1 MRAADPG
8 GVAPPGGLGRRALQS
23 GLVVRTELSRREFS
37 WVLGGPQGGGINAS
51 AEIYA
56 KALMRGGLHVFANIE
71 FHSNI
76 MGKHSYYRVTAAPV
90 PVRSHVDDI
99 HMLVAL
105 DQETLFG
112 DAAERKHYPSHT
124 GHVHQVA
131 PGGGIIYDA
140 DLKIEPQQF
149 GRADVNLYPIPFFE
163 VLEKALKEVGKGGQ
177 SRKYIVMRNT
187 VALGASIGISGYDE
201 ELLFEAI
208 RNEFKGRKA
217 EAAEMN
223 VAAARAAAAYARSHF
238 TARPERPLLPV
249 PVEQRKSRMLI
260 KGFQAVGIAKLKAGL
275 GMQTYYPISPATDES
290 VYLESKGPQYQCT
303 VVQCEDEIA
312 SINMAIGAAHMGI
325 RAATSTAGPGFA
337 LMSEGFGFAAVTEAP
352 GPVVFLWQ
360 RGGPSTG
367 LPTRT
372 EQADL
377 QFALHPAHGDFPHI
391 VVAPGDI
398 DEAFMDSF
406 ESFNWA
412 DRYQVPVI
420 VLLEKFLA
428 SSMFTHDGI
437 DMSKLKI
444 DRGLIHQPVD
454 ADGDG
459 YRRHAI
465 TADGISPRTLPGM
478 PGGIFSTT
486 SDEHDPQGHITEGI
500 ANRIA
505 MMRKRMAKLKTAA
518 REIPAS
524 SKFTLHGPRQA
535 DLTLVGWGVT
545 KGAILDAMKEL
556 ELDGR
561 TVNFLQLRLMR
572 PFPADAVAAIL
583 RNARLTV
590 LIENNYSAQLGAL
603 IAEQTGVALD
613 HHVLKYDGRPFSR
626 NEIVE
631 GVRAALSEQ
640 KKEVMVSHA

>member
-1 MRAADPG
+1 
-8 GVAPPGGLGRRALQS
+8 VL
-23 GLVVRTELSRREFS
+23 TELSRREFS

-51 AEIYA
+51 AEVYA
-56 KALMRGGLHVFANIE
+56 KALTRGGLQVFANIE

-90 PVRSHVDDI
+90 PVHSHVDDI

-105 DQETLFG
+105 DQESLFG

-140 DLKIEPQQF
+140 DLKVDPAQF
-149 GRADVNLYPIPFFE
+149 GRTDVRLYPIPFFE
-163 VLEKALKEVGKGGQ
+163 LLEEALKQVGKGGQ

-187 VALGASIGISGYDE
+187 VALGASIGIAGYDE

-208 RNEFKGRKA
+208 RDEFKGRKA

-223 VAAARAAAAYARSHF
+223 VAAARVAAAYAREKFSD
-238 TARPERPLLPV
+238 RPERRLAPLPAG
-249 PVEQRKSRMLI
+249 QRQRRMLI

-275 GMQTYYPISPATDES
+275 GLQTYYPISPATDES
-290 VYLESKGPQYQCT
+290 VYLEAKGPMYQCT
-303 VVQCEDEIA
+303 VVQCEDEIS
-312 SINMAIGAAHMGI
+312 SINMAIGAAHMGV

-337 LMSEGFGFAAVTEAP
+337 LMSEGFGFAAITEAP

-398 DEAFMDSF
+398 QEAFVDSF

-412 DRYQVPVI
+412 DRYQVPVV

-428 SSMFTHDGI
+428 SSLFTTDPI
-437 DMSKLKI
+437 DMSQLKV
-444 DRGLIHQPVD
+444 DRGMIFQPNGD
-454 ADGDG
+454 EDGF
-459 YRRHAI
+459 RRHAF

-486 SDEHDPQGHITEGI
+486 SDEHDPEGHITEGI
-500 ANRIA
+500 ENRIA
-505 MMRKRMAKLKTAA
+505 MMRKRMGKLETAA
-518 REIPAS
+518 REIPATT
-524 SKFTLHGPRQA
+524 KFTLHGPRQA
-535 DLTLVGWGVT
+535 DLTLVGWGAT
-545 KGAILDAMKEL
+545 KGAILDAIAEL
-556 ELDGR
+556 EAEGR
-561 TVNFLQLRLMR
+561 TVNFLQIRLMR
-572 PFPADAVAAIL
+572 PFPADAVGAIL
-583 RNARLTV
+583 RQARQTV
-590 LIENNYSAQLGAL
+590 LIENNYSAQLGSL
-603 IAEQTGVALD
+603 ITEHTGIILD

-631 GVRAALSEQ
+631 GVRAAVSER

>member
-1 MRAADPG
+1 VP
-8 GVAPPGGLGRRALQS
+8 
-23 GLVVRTELSRREFS
+23 TELSRRELS
-37 WVLGGPQGGGINAS
+37 WVIGGPQGGGINAS

-90 PVRSHVDDI
+90 PVRSHIDAI
-99 HMLVAL
+99 HVLVAL

-112 DAAERKHYPSHT
+112 DAVERKHYPSHT
-124 GHVHQVA
+124 GHVHRVA
-131 PGGGIIYDA
+131 PGGSIVYDA
-140 DLKIEPQQF
+140 DLKIDPLKF
-149 GRADVNLYPIPFFE
+149 GRDDVNLYPIPFFE
-163 VLEKALKEVGKGGQ
+163 VLEEALQQVGKGGQ

-187 VALGASIGISGYDE
+187 VALGASIGLSGYDE

-208 RNEFKGRKA
+208 REEFKGRKV

-223 VAAARAAAAYARSHF
+223 IAVVRVAAAYARHHF
-238 TARPERPLLPV
+238 PKPPERQLAALPV
-249 PVEQRKSRMLI
+249 DQRAKRILI

-290 VYLESKGPQYQCT
+290 VYLEQKGPQYQLT

-312 SINMAIGAAHMGI
+312 SINMAIGAAHMGV

-337 LMSEGFGFAAVTEAP
+337 LMSEGFGFAAITEAP

-391 VVAPGDI
+391 VIASGDI
-398 DEAFMDSF
+398 EEAFLDSF

-412 DRYQVPVI
+412 DRYQLPVV

-428 SSMFTHDGI
+428 SSLFTANRP
-437 DMSKLKI
+437 DMSRLRI
-444 DRGLIHQPVD
+444 DRGLMYQPISPEKN
-454 ADGDG
+454 G
-459 YRRHAI
+459 YRRHAL
-465 TADGISPRTLPGM
+465 TADGISPRSVPGM
-478 PGGIFSTT
+478 AGGIFSTT

-500 ANRIA
+500 DNRIA
-505 MMRKRMAKLKTAA
+505 MMRKRMGKLDTAA
-518 REIPAS
+518 KEIPQS
-524 SKFTLHGPRQA
+524 FKWKLHGPPRA
-535 DLTLVGWGVT
+535 DLTLVGWGAT
-545 KGAILDAMKEL
+545 KGAILDAMSEL
-556 ELDGR
+556 EADGR
-561 TVNFLQLRLMR
+561 SVNFLQIRLMR
-572 PFPADAVAAIL
+572 PFPTADVAAVL
-583 RNARLTV
+583 GEATATV
-590 LIENNYSAQLGAL
+590 LDRSELRGPARRADSRTHRRGHAAPGAE
-603 IAEQTGVALD
+603 IRWPALF
-613 HHVLKYDGRPFSR
+613 P
-626 NEIVE
+626 E
-631 GVRAALSEQ
+631 
-640 KKEVMVSHA
+640 

>member
-1 MRAADPG
+1 VP
-8 GVAPPGGLGRRALQS
+8 
-23 GLVVRTELSRREFS
+23 TELSRREFS

-51 AEIYA
+51 AEVYA
-56 KALMRGGLHVFANIE
+56 RALLRGGLHVFANIE

-90 PVRSHVDDI
+90 PVRSHIDAI

-105 DQETLFG
+105 DQETLLG
-112 DAAERKHYPSHT
+112 DAAQRKHYPSHA
-124 GHVHQVA
+124 GHVHRVEA
-131 PGGGIIYDA
+131 GGGIIYDA
-140 DLKIEPQQF
+140 DLKLEADQI
-149 GRADVNLYPIPFFE
+149 GRDDVNLYPIPF
-163 VLEKALKEVGKGGQ
+163 LELLEEALKGLGKGGQ

-208 RNEFKGRKA
+208 REEFKGRKA

-223 VAAARAAAAYARSHF
+223 VAAVRVAAAYAREKFSRRP
-238 TARPERPLLPV
+238 ARSLAPLPMD
-249 PVEQRKSRMLI
+249 QRKPRILI

-290 VYLESKGPQYQCT
+290 VYLEAKGPAFQCA

-312 SINMAIGAAHMGI
+312 SINMAVGAAHAGL
-325 RAATSTAGPGFA
+325 RAATSTAGPGVA
-337 LMSEGFGFAAVTEAP
+337 LMSEGFGFAAITEAP

-377 QFALHPAHGDFPHI
+377 QFALHPAPGDFPHI

-398 DEAFMDSF
+398 EEAFDDSF

-428 SSMFTHDGI
+428 SSLFTSDPI
-437 DMSKLKI
+437 KMDDLKV
-444 DRGLIHQPVD
+444 DRGMIFQPNGN
-454 ADGDG
+454 AEA
-459 YRRHAI
+459 YRRHLI
-465 TADGISPRTLPGM
+465 TADGISPRSLPGM
-478 PGGIFSTT
+478 AGGVFSTT
-486 SDEHDPQGHITEGI
+486 SDEHDPQGHITEGVE
-500 ANRIA
+500 NRIA
-505 MMRKRMAKLKTAA
+505 MMRKRMGKLETAV
-518 REIPAS
+518 RQIPVSRTFA
-524 SKFTLHGPRQA
+524 LHGPRQA
-535 DLTLVGWGVT
+535 DVTLVGWGAT
-545 KGAILDAMKEL
+545 KGAILDAMAEL
-556 ELDGR
+556 QAAGR
-561 TVNFLQLRLMR
+561 SLNFLQLRLMR
-572 PFPADAVAAIL
+572 PFPADAVGSIL
-583 RNARLTV
+583 RNARETV
-590 LIENNYSAQLGAL
+590 LIENNYTAQLGEL
-603 IAEQTGVALD
+603 IGQETGVVLD

-631 GVRAALSEQ
+631 GVNAALAER

>member
-1 MRAADPG
+1 MASG
-8 GVAPPGGLGRRALQS
+8 GS
-23 GLVVRTELSRREFS
+23 
-37 WVLGGPQGGGINAS
+37 
-51 AEIYA
+51 
-56 KALMRGGLHVFANIE
+56 
-71 FHSNI
+71 
-76 MGKHSYYRVTAAPV
+76 
-90 PVRSHVDDI
+90 
-99 HMLVAL
+99 
-105 DQETLFG
+105 
-112 DAAERKHYPSHT
+112 
-124 GHVHQVA
+124 
-131 PGGGIIYDA
+131 IIYDA
-140 DLKIEPQQF
+140 DLKIDPAQF
-149 GRADVNLYPIPFFE
+149 GRDDINLYPIPFFE
-163 VLEKALKEVGKGGQ
+163 VLEEALKQVGKGGQ

-201 ELLFEAI
+201 ELMFEAI

-223 VAAARAAAAYARSHF
+223 VEAVRAAAAYARSHF
-238 TARPERPLLPV
+238 SVRPERRLAPV
-249 PVEQRKSRMLI
+249 PVEQRKNRMLI
-260 KGFQAVGIAKLKAGL
+260 KGFQAVGIAKLRAGL
-275 GMQTYYPISPATDES
+275 GLQTYYPISPATDES
-290 VYLESKGPQYQCT
+290 VYLEAKGPQYQCT

-312 SINMAIGAAHMGI
+312 SINMAIGAAHMGV

-337 LMSEGFGFAAVTEAP
+337 LMSEGFGFAAITEAP

-398 DEAFMDSF
+398 EESFSDSF

-412 DRYQVPVI
+412 DRYQMPVV

-428 SSMFTHDGI
+428 SSLFSSEPI

-444 DRGLIHQPVD
+444 DRGQIYQPAD

-465 TADGISPRTLPGM
+465 TADGVSPRTLP
-478 PGGIFSTT
+478 
-486 SDEHDPQGHITEGI
+486 
-500 ANRIA
+500 
-505 MMRKRMAKLKTAA
+505 
-518 REIPAS
+518 
-524 SKFTLHGPRQA
+524 GPRQA
-535 DLTLVGWGVT
+535 DLTLVAWGAT
-545 KGAILDAMKEL
+545 KGAILDAMSEL
-556 ELDGR
+556 EADGR
-561 TVNFLQLRLMR
+561 SVNFLQIRLMR
-572 PFPADAVAAIL
+572 PFPSDAVAAIL
-583 RNARLTV
+583 RGAPLTV

-603 IAEQTGVALD
+603 ISEQTGVVLD

-640 KKEVMVSHA
+640 RKEVMVSHA

>member
-1 MRAADPG
+1 
-8 GVAPPGGLGRRALQS
+8 VA
-23 GLVVRTELSRREFS
+23 TELSRRELS
-37 WVLGGPQGGGINAS
+37 WVIGGPQGGGINAS

-90 PVRSHVDDI
+90 PVRSHIDAI
-99 HMLVAL
+99 HVLVAL

-112 DAAERKHYPSHT
+112 DALQRKHYPSHT

-131 PGGGIIYDA
+131 PGGSIVYDA
-140 DLKIEPQQF
+140 DLKIDDARF
-149 GRADVNLYPIPFFE
+149 GRDDVHLYPIPYFE
-163 VLEKALKEVGKGGQ
+163 VLEEALAEVGKGGQ

-187 VALGASIGISGYDE
+187 VALGASVGLAGYDE

-208 RNEFKGRKA
+208 REEFKGRKL

-223 VAAARAAAAYARSHF
+223 IAAVRVAAAYARSHF
-238 TARPERPLLPV
+238 TARPERQLAALPV
-249 PVEQRKSRMLI
+249 SERRPRLLI

-290 VYLESKGPQYQCT
+290 VYLEQKGPAYQLT

-312 SINMAIGAAHMGI
+312 SINMAIGAAHMGV

-337 LMSEGFGFAAVTEAP
+337 LMSEGFGFAAITEAP

-391 VVAPGDI
+391 VIASGDLE
-398 DEAFMDSF
+398 EAFLDSF

-412 DRYQVPVI
+412 DRYQVPVV
-420 VLLEKFLA
+420 VLLEKLLA
-428 SSMFTHDGI
+428 SSLFTSERI
-437 DMSKLKI
+437 DMSRLRI
-444 DRGLIHQPVD
+444 DRGLVFQP
-454 ADGDG
+454 ASPEKNG
-459 YRRHAI
+459 YRRHAL
-465 TADGISPRTLPGM
+465 TADGISPRSVPGTA
-478 PGGIFSTT
+478 GGIFSTT

-500 ANRIA
+500 DNRIA
-505 MMRKRMAKLKTAA
+505 MMRKRMEKLETAA
-518 REIPAS
+518 REIPES
-524 SKFTLHGPRQA
+524 FKWKLHGPPRA
-535 DLTLVGWGVT
+535 DLTLVGWGST
-545 KGAILDAMKEL
+545 KGAILDAMSEL
-556 ELDGR
+556 EAEGR
-561 TVNFLQLRLMR
+561 SVNFLQVRLMR
-572 PFPADAVAAIL
+572 PFPASAVERIL
-583 RNARLTV
+583 AEAGTTV
-590 LIENNYSAQLGAL
+590 LVEANYTAQLGAL
-603 IAEQTGVALD
+603 IREQTGVAM
-613 HHVLKYDGRPFSR
+613 HHRVLKYDGRPFSR
-626 NEIVE
+626 NEVVE
-631 GVRAALSEQ
+631 GIKAALADHKQEI
-640 KKEVMVSHA
+640 MVSHA

>member
-1 MRAADPG
+1 VP
-8 GVAPPGGLGRRALQS
+8 
-23 GLVVRTELSRREFS
+23 TELSRRELS
-37 WVLGGPQGGGINAS
+37 WVIGGPQGGGINAS

-56 KALMRGGLHVFANIE
+56 KALTRGGLHVFANIE

-90 PVRSHVDDI
+90 PVRSHVDEI

-105 DQETLFG
+105 DQESLFG
-112 DAAERKHYPSHT
+112 DALERKHYPSHI

-131 PGGGIIYDA
+131 PGGGIVYDA
-140 DLKIEPQQF
+140 DLKIDPAQF
-149 GRADVNLYPIPFFE
+149 QRDDIRLYPVPYFE
-163 VLEKALKEVGKGGQ
+163 VLEEALKQLGKGGQ

-187 VALGASIGISGYDE
+187 VALGASVALIGYDE
-201 ELLFEAI
+201 DLLFEAI
-208 RNEFKGRKA
+208 RESFKGRKA

-223 VAAARAAAAYARSHF
+223 VLAVKAAADYVRAHF
-238 TARPERPLLPV
+238 QERPARRLAPLPA
-249 PVEQRKSRMLI
+249 EQRKPRILI
-260 KGFQAVGIAKLKAGL
+260 KGVQAVGIAKIKAGL
-275 GMQTYYPISPATDES
+275 GLQTYYPISPATDES
-290 VYLESKGPQYQCT
+290 VYLEAKGPQYQLT
-303 VVQCEDEIA
+303 VVQAEDEIA

-337 LMSEGFGFAAVTEAP
+337 LMSEGFGFAAITEAP

-391 VVAPGDI
+391 VIASGDI
-398 DEAFMDSF
+398 EEAFVDSF

-428 SSMFTHDGI
+428 SSLFTSDRL
-437 DMSKLKI
+437 DTSNLRI
-444 DRGLIHQPVD
+444 DRGLVYQPVSPEKN
-454 ADGDG
+454 G

-465 TADGISPRTLPGM
+465 TPDGISPRALPGTA
-478 PGGIFSTT
+478 GGIFSTT
-486 SDEHDPQGHITEGI
+486 SDEHDPEGHITEGI
-500 ANRIA
+500 ENRIA
-505 MMRKRMAKLKTAA
+505 MMRKRMAKLQTAA
-518 REIPAS
+518 REIPES
-524 SKFTLHGPRQA
+524 FKFKVHGPRRT
-535 DLTLVGWGVT
+535 DLTLVGWGTT
-545 KGAILDAMKEL
+545 KGAILDGMTEL
-556 ELDGR
+556 ALDGFS
-561 TVNFLQLRLMR
+561 VNFLQVRLMR
-572 PFPADAVAAIL
+572 PFPAQEIEALLRDAKRAIL
-583 RNARLTV
+583 
-590 LIENNYSAQLGAL
+590 IEANYSGQLGAL
-603 IAEQTGVALD
+603 IREQTGIALD
-613 HHVLKYDGRPFSR
+613 HRVLKYDGRPFSR

-631 GVRAALSEQ
+631 GVREAVSER

>member
-1 MRAADPG
+1 MI
-8 GVAPPGGLGRRALQS
+8 
-23 GLVVRTELSRREFS
+23 
-37 WVLGGPQGGGINAS
+37 GGPQGGGINAS

-90 PVRSHVDDI
+90 PVRSHIDDI

-105 DQETLFG
+105 DQESLFG
-112 DAAERKHYPSHT
+112 DAPERKHYPSHT

-131 PGGGIIYDA
+131 PGGGVVYDA
-140 DLKIEPQQF
+140 ELKIDPAQF
-149 GRADVNLYPIPFFE
+149 GRTDIRLYPIPFFE
-163 VLEKALKEVGKGGQ
+163 VLEEALKQLGKAGQ
-177 SRKYIVMRNT
+177 SRKYIVMRNI
-187 VALGASIGISGYDE
+187 VALGASVGLTGYDE
-201 ELLFEAI
+201 ELVFEAI
-208 RNEFKGRKA
+208 REGFKGRKA

-223 VAAARAAAAYARSHF
+223 VLAVKAAAEYVRKNF
-238 TARPERPLLPV
+238 TEYPERRLAPLP
-249 PVEQRKSRMLI
+249 PEQRRPRILI
-260 KGFQAVGIAKLKAGL
+260 KGVQAVGIAKLKAGL
-275 GMQTYYPISPATDES
+275 GLQTYYPISPATDES
-290 VYLESKGPQYQCT
+290 VYLEAKGPDYQLT
-303 VVQCEDEIA
+303 VVQAEDEIA
-312 SINMAIGAAHMGI
+312 SINMAIGAAHMGV

-337 LMSEGFGFAAVTEAP
+337 LMSEGFGFAAMTEAP

-391 VVAPGDI
+391 VVASGDI
-398 DEAFMDSF
+398 EEAFVDSF

-428 SSMFTHDGI
+428 SSLFSSDRFDTGT
-437 DMSKLKI
+437 LRI
-444 DRGLIHQPVD
+444 DRGLLYEPVEPD
-454 ADGDG
+454 KDG

-465 TADGISPRTLPGM
+465 TANGISPRALPGT

-486 SDEHDPQGHITEGI
+486 SDEHDPEGHITEGVE
-500 ANRIA
+500 NRIA
-505 MMRKRMAKLKTAA
+505 MMRKRMAKLETAI

-524 SKFTLHGPRQA
+524 FKFKLYGPRRA
-535 DLTLVGWGVT
+535 DLTVVAWGTT
-545 KGAILDAMKEL
+545 KGAILDAIDEL
-556 ELDGR
+556 KLDGFS
-561 TVNFLQLRLMR
+561 VNFLQIRLMR
-572 PFPADAVAAIL
+572 PFPAYEVESLL
-583 RNARLTV
+583 REAKRVV
-590 LIENNYSAQLGAL
+590 LIEANYTAQLGAL
-603 IAEQTGVALD
+603 IREHTGVAID
-613 HHVLKYDGRPFSR
+613 HRVLKYDGRPFSR

-631 GVRAALSEQ
+631 GIRRALSEDA
-640 KKEVMVSHA
+640 KEVMVSHA

>member
-1 MRAADPG
+1 VP
-8 GVAPPGGLGRRALQS
+8 
-23 GLVVRTELSRREFS
+23 TELSRREFS

-51 AEIYA
+51 AEVYA
-56 KALMRGGLHVFANIE
+56 KALSRGGLHVFANIE

-76 MGKHSYYRVTAAPV
+76 MGKHSYYRVTAAPI
-90 PVRSHVDDI
+90 PVHSHVDDI

-105 DQETLFG
+105 DQESLFG
-112 DAAERKHYPSHT
+112 DAAERKHYPSHA

-140 DLKIEPQQF
+140 DLKVDPAQF
-149 GRADVNLYPIPFFE
+149 GRNDVHLYPIPFFE
-163 VLEKALKEVGKGGQ
+163 LLEEALKTVGKGGQ

-201 ELLFEAI
+201 ELLFDAI
-208 RNEFKGRKA
+208 REEFKGRKA

-223 VAAARAAAAYARSHF
+223 VAAVRAAAAYARSHF
-238 TARPERPLLPV
+238 PSQPERRLEPV
-249 PVEQRKSRMLI
+249 PVDQRRSRMLI
-260 KGFQAVGIAKLKAGL
+260 KGYQAVGIAKLKAGL
-275 GMQTYYPISPATDES
+275 GLQTYYPISPATDES
-290 VYLESKGPQYQCT
+290 VYLEAKGPAYQCA

-312 SINMAIGAAHMGI
+312 SINMAIGAAHAGL
-325 RAATSTAGPGFA
+325 RTATSTAGPGIA
-337 LMSEGFGFAAVTEAP
+337 LMSEGFGFAAMTEAP

-377 QFALHPAHGDFPHI
+377 QFALHPAPGDFPHI
-391 VVAPGDI
+391 VIAPGDI
-398 DEAFMDSF
+398 DEAFRDSF

-428 SSMFTHDGI
+428 SSLFTSDEI
-437 DMSKLKI
+437 SMDDLKV
-444 DRGLIHQPVD
+444 DRGMIFQPNG
-454 ADGDG
+454 DGDS
-459 YRRHAI
+459 YRRHAL

-478 PGGIFSTT
+478 AGGVFSTT

-500 ANRIA
+500 ENRIA
-505 MMRKRMAKLKTAA
+505 MMRKRMGKLETAA
-518 REIPAS
+518 KEIPATV
-524 SKFTLHGPRQA
+524 KFKLHGPRQA
-535 DLTLVGWGVT
+535 DVTLVGWGAT
-545 KGAILDAMKEL
+545 KGAILDAIEEL
-556 ELDGR
+556 QRDGR
-561 TVNFLQLRLMR
+561 TVNFLQLRMMR

-583 RNARLTV
+583 RAARQTV
-590 LIENNYSAQLGAL
+590 LIENNYTAQLGEL
-603 IAEQTGVALD
+603 IAQETGLMVE

-631 GVRAALSEQ
+631 GVNAALAER

>member
-1 MRAADPG
+1 MP
-8 GVAPPGGLGRRALQS
+8 
-23 GLVVRTELSRREFS
+23 TELSRREFS

-51 AEIYA
+51 AEVYA
-56 KALMRGGLHVFANIE
+56 KALARGGLHVFANIE

-90 PVRSHVDDI
+90 PVHSHVDDI

-105 DQETLFG
+105 DQESLFG

-124 GHVHQVA
+124 GHIHQIA
-131 PGGGIIYDA
+131 PGGGVIYDA
-140 DLKIEPQQF
+140 DLKVDRAQF
-149 GRADVNLYPIPFFE
+149 GRDDINLYPIPFFE
-163 VLEKALKEVGKGGQ
+163 LLEQALKQVGKGGQ

-208 RNEFKGRKA
+208 RDEFKGRKA

-223 VAAARAAAAYARSHF
+223 VAAVRVAAAYARSHF
-238 TARPERPLLPV
+238 STRPTRTLAALPA
-249 PVEQRKSRMLI
+249 EKRTRRMLI

-275 GMQTYYPISPATDES
+275 GLQTYYPISPATDES
-290 VYLESKGPQYQCT
+290 VYLEAKGPEYQCA

-312 SINMAIGAAHMGI
+312 SVNMAIGAAHMGV

-337 LMSEGFGFAAVTEAP
+337 LMSEGFGFAAITEAP

-391 VVAPGDI
+391 VVASGDI
-398 DEAFMDSF
+398 EEAFADSF

-412 DRYQVPVI
+412 DRYQVPVV

-428 SSMFTHDGI
+428 SSLFTI
-437 DMSKLKI
+437 DPMDMTRFKV
-444 DRGLIHQPVD
+444 DRGLIHQPNG
-454 ADGDG
+454 DGNG
-459 YRRHAI
+459 YRRHAL

-478 PGGIFSTT
+478 PGGVFSTT
-486 SDEHDPQGHITEGI
+486 SDEHDPEGHITEGI
-500 ANRIA
+500 ENRIA
-505 MMRKRMAKLKTAA
+505 MMRKRMGKLDTAA
-518 REIPAS
+518 KEIPAS
-524 SKFTLHGPRQA
+524 TKFTLHGPRHA
-535 DLTLVGWGVT
+535 DLTLVGWGAT
-545 KGAILDAMKEL
+545 KGAILDAVAEL
-556 ELDGR
+556 ELEGR
-561 TVNFLQLRLMR
+561 TVNFLQIRLMR
-572 PFPADAVAAIL
+572 PFPSDAVAAIL
-583 RNARLTV
+583 RSAEQTV

-603 IAEQTGVALD
+603 ITEHTGFVLD

-631 GVRAALSEQ
+631 GVRAVLSER

>member
-1 MRAADPG
+1 
-8 GVAPPGGLGRRALQS
+8 
-23 GLVVRTELSRREFS
+23 
-37 WVLGGPQGGGINAS
+37 
-51 AEIYA
+51 
-56 KALMRGGLHVFANIE
+56 
-71 FHSNI
+71 
-76 MGKHSYYRVTAAPV
+76 
-90 PVRSHVDDI
+90 
-99 HMLVAL
+99 
-105 DQETLFG
+105 
-112 DAAERKHYPSHT
+112 
-124 GHVHQVA
+124 
-131 PGGGIIYDA
+131 
-140 DLKIEPQQF
+140 
-149 GRADVNLYPIPFFE
+149 
-163 VLEKALKEVGKGGQ
+163 
-177 SRKYIVMRNT
+177 

-201 ELLFEAI
+201 ELLFQAI

-223 VAAARAAAAYARSHF
+223 VAAVRAAAGYARSHF
-238 TARPERPLLPV
+238 SAKPARRLAPV
-249 PVEQRKSRMLI
+249 PEEQRKTRMLI

-290 VYLESKGPQYQCT
+290 VYLEQKGPQYQCT
-303 VVQCEDEIA
+303 VVQCEDEIS
-312 SINMAIGAAHMGI
+312 SINMAIGAAHMGV

-337 LMSEGFGFAAVTEAP
+337 LMSEGFGFAAITEAP

-391 VVAPGDI
+391 VIAPGDI
-398 DEAFMDSF
+398 DEAFTDSF

-412 DRYQVPVI
+412 DRYQMPVV

-428 SSMFTHDGI
+428 SSMFTNDGI

-444 DRGLIHQPVD
+444 DRGLVHQPE
-454 ADGDG
+454 ADGNG
-459 YRRHAI
+459 YRRHAL

-500 ANRIA
+500 ENRIA
-505 MMRKRMAKLKTAA
+505 MMRKRMAKLQTAA
-518 REIPAS
+518 REIPAA
-524 SKFTLHGPRQA
+524 SKFTMHGPRQA
-535 DLTLVGWGVT
+535 DLTLVGWGAT
-545 KGAILDAMKEL
+545 KGAILDAMNEL

-561 TVNFLQLRLMR
+561 SVNFLQIRLMR

-631 GVRAALSEQ
+631 GVLAALSEQ

>member
-1 MRAADPG
+1 MP
-8 GVAPPGGLGRRALQS
+8 
-23 GLVVRTELSRREFS
+23 TELSRRELS
-37 WVLGGPQGGGINAS
+37 WVIGGPQGGGINAS

-90 PVRSHVDDI
+90 PVHSHIDPI

-112 DAAERKHYPSHT
+112 DAVERKHYPSHT

-131 PGGGIIYDA
+131 PEGGIVYDA
-140 DLKIEPQQF
+140 DLKIDDARF
-149 GRADVNLYPIPFFE
+149 GREDVLLYPIPFFE
-163 VLEKALKEVGKGGQ
+163 VLEEALAQVGKGGQ

-187 VALGASIGISGYDE
+187 VALGASIGIAGFDE
-201 ELLFEAI
+201 SLLFEAI
-208 RNEFKGRKA
+208 RDEFHGRKA

-223 VAAARAAAAYARSHF
+223 IAAVRVAAAYARDHF
-238 TARPERPLLPV
+238 PRRPERQLAPV
-249 PVEQRKSRMLI
+249 PPAERRPRLLI

-290 VYLESKGPQYQCT
+290 VYLEQKGPEYQLT
-303 VVQCEDEIA
+303 VVQCEDEIS
-312 SINMAIGAAHMGI
+312 SINMAIGAAHMGV

-337 LMSEGFGFAAVTEAP
+337 LMSEGFGFAAITEAP

-391 VVAPGDI
+391 VIASGDI
-398 DEAFMDSF
+398 DEAFYDSF

-412 DRYQVPVI
+412 DRYQVPVV

-428 SSMFTHDGI
+428 SSLFTSERI
-437 DMSKLKI
+437 DTSRLRI
-444 DRGLIHQPVD
+444 DRGLVFTPLSPERN
-454 ADGDG
+454 G
-459 YRRHAI
+459 YRRHAL
-465 TADGISPRTLPGM
+465 TADGISPRSVPGTA
-478 PGGIFSTT
+478 GGIFSTT

-500 ANRIA
+500 ENRIA
-505 MMRKRMAKLKTAA
+505 MMRKRMEKLETAA
-518 REIPAS
+518 REIPES
-524 SKFTLHGPRQA
+524 FKWKLYGPPHA
-535 DLTLVGWGVT
+535 ELTLVGWGST
-545 KGAILDAMKEL
+545 KGAILDALPEL
-556 ELDGR
+556 EADGR
-561 TVNFLQLRLMR
+561 SVNYLQVRLMR
-572 PFPADAVAAIL
+572 PFPAEDVQRIL
-583 RNARLTV
+583 QEATTTV
-590 LIENNYSAQLGAL
+590 LIEANYSAQLGAL
-603 IAEQTGVALD
+603 IREHTGIAPQ
-613 HHVLKYDGRPFSR
+613 HRVLKYDGRPFSR
-626 NEIVE
+626 NEVVE
-631 GVRAALSEQ
+631 GVRSALAER
-640 KKEVMVSHA
+640 KRDVTASHA

>member
-1 MRAADPG
+1 VP
-8 GVAPPGGLGRRALQS
+8 
-23 GLVVRTELSRREFS
+23 TELSRREFS

-51 AEIYA
+51 AEVYA
-56 KALMRGGLHVFANIE
+56 KALLRGGLHVFANIE

-90 PVRSHVDDI
+90 PVHSHVDDI

-105 DQETLFG
+105 DHESLFG

-131 PGGGIIYDA
+131 PGGGIVYDA
-140 DLKIEPQQF
+140 DLKIDPAQF
-149 GRADVNLYPIPFFE
+149 GREDINLYPIPFFE
-163 VLEKALKEVGKGGQ
+163 LLEEALKQIGKGGQ
-177 SRKYIVMRNT
+177 SRKYTVMRNT

-208 RNEFKGRKA
+208 RDEFKGRKA

-223 VAAARAAAAYARSHF
+223 VAAARVAAAYARAEF
-238 TARPERPLLPV
+238 KPQPARRLAALP
-249 PVEQRKSRMLI
+249 PEQRTRRMLI

-290 VYLESKGPQYQCT
+290 VYLEAKGPAYQCA

-325 RAATSTAGPGFA
+325 RSATSTAGPGIA
-337 LMSEGFGFAAVTEAP
+337 LMSEGFGFAAITEAP

-377 QFALHPAHGDFPHI
+377 QFALHPAPGDFPHM

-398 DEAFMDSF
+398 NEAFIDSF

-412 DRYQVPVI
+412 DRYQLPVI

-428 SSMFTHDGI
+428 SSLFSSEPI
-437 DMSKLKI
+437 DSSQLKI
-444 DRGLIHQPVD
+444 DRGMLFQPN
-454 ADGDG
+454 GDSES

-478 PGGIFSTT
+478 QGGVFSTT

-500 ANRIA
+500 ENRIA
-505 MMRKRMAKLKTAA
+505 MMRKRMGKLETAA
-518 REIPAS
+518 REIPS
-524 SKFTLHGPRQA
+524 TTKFTVHGPRQA
-535 DLTLVGWGVT
+535 ELTLVGWGAT
-545 KGAILDAMKEL
+545 KGAILDAMPEL
-556 ELDGR
+556 EADGR
-561 TVNFLQLRLMR
+561 TVNFVQIRMMR
-572 PFPADAVAAIL
+572 PFPAEAVTTIL
-583 RNARLTV
+583 RNARQTV
-590 LIENNYSAQLGAL
+590 LIENNYSAQLGSL
-603 IAEQTGVALD
+603 IAEHTGVIMD

-626 NEIVE
+626 NEIIE
-631 GVRAALSEQ
+631 GVRAALAER